1 MRGWWHRRDEGT
13 DPSRYVFVDESGAT
27 TAMARPRG
35 RAPPGE
41 RVPGAVPH
49 GHWRVITLLGALR
62 STGVAAA
69 MTVDAPTDADVFLVF
84 VEHCLVPAL
93 RPGDVV
99 AMDNL
104 GAHRAQAVGRV
115 IRAAGA
121 ELRYLPP
128 YSPDLNP
135 IEPCW
140 SKVKEHL
147 RSAAARSEPALN
159 VAIADAFA
167 AVTGDDAR
175 GWFGHCGYVLH

>member
-1 MRGWWHRRDEGT
+1 
-13 DPSRYVFVDESGAT
+13 
-27 TAMARPRG
+27 MARLRG

-49 GHWRVITLLGALR
+49 GHWRVITPLGALR
-62 STGVAAA
+62 SSGVAAA

-93 RPGDVV
+93 RPGDVA

-104 GAHRAQAVGRV
+104 GAHRVEAVGRV

-121 ELRYLPP
+121 ELRHLPP

-140 SKVKEHL
+140 SKV
-147 RSAAARSEPALN
+147 
-159 VAIADAFA
+159 
-167 AVTGDDAR
+167 TG
-175 GWFGHCGYVLH
+175 FQEVHCGSSGSWFWLKAPRTAPHSRFRPRTPRWSGHWRTCPTPPGSE